1 MNKGVNI
8 LVIFLII
15 PLFILGI
22 IAGFDLNAIGI
33 FEGVETP
40 YLKEIYLVAAG
51 IIGILLAIRGV
62 QRWFG
67 LRIFNHQEKF
77 VWSGSVSRE
86 RLGRIRLY
94 LVLEN
99 SYLLFVGL
107 YFLWISEFSEVLG
120 WVCLAGF
127 TESIVFLILRTNRR
141 YIRTGVTKQALIV
154 GGREVRFYYFS
165 GLRKVTVLQQSV
177 YLEYKD
183 ELTLSFPINAI
194 DTADLNQFKKH
205 FLEEIDGD
213 RVFVSEKFKDL

>member
-127 TESIVFLILRTNRR
+127 T
-141 YIRTGVTKQALIV
+141 
-154 GGREVRFYYFS
+154 
-165 GLRKVTVLQQSV
+165 
-177 YLEYKD
+177 
-183 ELTLSFPINAI
+183 
-194 DTADLNQFKKH
+194 
-205 FLEEIDGD
+205 
-213 RVFVSEKFKDL
+213 